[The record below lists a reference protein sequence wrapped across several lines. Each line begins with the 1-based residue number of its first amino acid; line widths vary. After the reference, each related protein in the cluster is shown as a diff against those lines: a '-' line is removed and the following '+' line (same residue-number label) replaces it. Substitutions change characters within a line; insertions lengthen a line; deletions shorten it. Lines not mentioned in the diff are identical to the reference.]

1 MTSKAEIRKIE
12 KETGERRNDLRREY
26 NRQLLSAG
34 DMARSTRDPM
44 SHADYRWKQYK
55 RKQRSRK
62 LRKLHE
68 QEGSRNLVVKTR
80 LQTLHQSGSRNVL
93 QNEDED

>member
-1 MTSKAEIRKIE
+1 MTSKAEIHKIE

-26 NRQLLSAG
+26 NRELLRAG
-34 DMARSTRDPM
+34 SMSTRDPM